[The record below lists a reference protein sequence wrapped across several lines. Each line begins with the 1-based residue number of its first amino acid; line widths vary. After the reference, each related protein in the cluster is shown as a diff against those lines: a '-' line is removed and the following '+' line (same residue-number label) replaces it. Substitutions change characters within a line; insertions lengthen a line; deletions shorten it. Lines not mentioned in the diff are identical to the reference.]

1 MIITHHHNYGRKCAV
16 STLLEH
22 FNNQSPARR
31 KVIAAMCILMLF
43 VGIWCIGKLVAPEPI
58 VCGDHQVSAEVRE
71 GYGFQATLEDAL
83 AQGGYDQ
90 VENLVT
96 AAQQAQDGQSYPR
109 RGDTVTACLEKGDK
123 RIATVG
129 HGRAHT
135 QIVG

>member
-1 MIITHHHNYGRKCAV
+1 M

-31 KVIAAMCILMLF
+31 SMIAVTCIIVAF
-43 VGIWCIGKLVAPEPI
+43 VGLLWFGKLIAPEPI
-58 VCGDHQVSAEVRE
+58 ACGDHQVSAQVKE

-90 VENLVT
+90 VENLVS

>member
-1 MIITHHHNYGRKCAV
+1 M

-31 KVIAAMCILMLF
+31 SMIAVTCIIVAF
-43 VGIWCIGKLVAPEPI
+43 VGLLWFGKLIAPEPI
-58 VCGDHQVSAEVRE
+58 ACGDHKVSAEVRE

-90 VENLVT
+90 VENLVP
-96 AAQQAQDGQSYPR
+96 AAQQAQDGQLYPR

-123 RIATVG
+123 RIAVVN
-129 HGRAHT
+129 HT